1 MLVDKWARVVLDVLF
16 VLLVLYL
23 FFFFFDIFFR
33 EKRGKIHVLV
43 GAITV
48 VVWQLD
54 IWNIT
59 QILPSTWNL
68 CLTIGVMIFAVV
80 NIFCGKI
87 WAKCFFSIAFV
98 AIWMLMEILI
108 GNLFIIYNVDI
119 KKFQVFGSF
128 ISKMLFFFMIVA
140 LKKVFT
146 NEKIREL
153 PIKHSI
159 LLILIPIGSMYIM
172 NAVFSL
178 TYRTEEW
185 NYAEIYSL
193 VSTMIVLFINIL
205 IFYIYIKLADDL
217 QVRHMNM
224 VYEQQLD
231 LCERHQKEIEL
242 SMLQMREVRHNM
254 KNYFLSILA
263 YAEKGEYEQI
273 IQFVSDM
280 IEVGNLNISETVNT
294 GNIVTDSLVGYWKKT
309 AEDKGIK
316 FQDEIDI
323 PMEMPFRG
331 ADISLIL
338 GNLLENAVEGAEKAE
353 EKKYIQFKLKYDKR
367 NLLVVVK
374 NSYKGELIKG
384 KENELRTTKLDAA
397 NHGIGISSVR
407 RVVEKY
413 QGMVIIDDKIPECF
427 VIRVVLYEM

>member
-1 MLVDKWARVVLDVLF
+1 M
-16 VLLVLYL
+16 
-23 FFFFFDIFFR
+23 FFQ

-48 VVWQLD
+48 IVWQLD

-59 QILPSTWNL
+59 QILPSAGNL

-87 WAKCFFSIAFV
+87 WVKCFFAIAFV

-108 GNLFIIYNVDI
+108 GDLFIIYNIDI

-128 ISKMLFFFMIVA
+128 ISKVLFFFMIVA

-153 PIKHSI
+153 PLKHSI

-178 TYRTEEW
+178 TYRTEW

-193 VSTMIVLFINIL
+193 VSTIILLFINIL
-205 IFYIYIKLADDL
+205 IFYVYIKLADEL
-217 QVRHMNM
+217 QIRHINM

-231 LCERHQKEIEL
+231 LCERHQKETEL
-242 SMLQMREVRHNM
+242 SMLRMREVRHSM
-254 KNYFLSILA
+254 KNHFLSILA

-273 IQFVSDM
+273 IQFVSDVM
-280 IEVGNLNISETVNT
+280 EAGNLNISETVNT
-294 GNIVTDSLVGYWKKT
+294 GNTVTDSLVGYWKKT

-316 FQDEIDI
+316 FKEEIDI
-323 PMEMPFRG
+323 PMEMEFRG

-353 EKKYIQFKLKYDKR
+353 KKKYIQFQLKYDKR
-367 NLLVVVK
+367 NLLIVVK

-384 KENELRTTKLDAA
+384 KENELQTTKLNVA
-397 NHGIGISSVR
+397 NHGMGIPSVR
-407 RVVEKY
+407 RVAEKY

-427 VIRVVLYEM
+427 VIRVVLYGDAGVKLHEHSIF

>member
-331 ADISLIL
+331 ADISLI
-338 GNLLENAVEGAEKAE
+338 
-353 EKKYIQFKLKYDKR
+353 
-367 NLLVVVK
+367 
-374 NSYKGELIKG
+374 
-384 KENELRTTKLDAA
+384 
-397 NHGIGISSVR
+397 
-407 RVVEKY
+407 
-413 QGMVIIDDKIPECF
+413 
-427 VIRVVLYEM
+427 